1 MAHFAIVSAAEPTRK
16 ALLSVRI
23 VARNRTEAV
32 KEADN
37 RFCPASHRSRGH
49 VLSHC
54 RRDGHGGGARTD
66 RVAMSSGV
74 RAGAPWMNAN
84 LQDAVGR
91 LVERLDSE
99 DPDVLNRD
107 STRKGKLGMAKA
119 PTKHRAP
126 WTAAEVRYVLLSGH
140 YRKPLNFTFESLHAA
155 REALNK
161 LSRAAERISQNCPEN
176 TMLTVVDFG
185 IFQEAWDTLND
196 DLNTPGALGA
206 IFRALRT
213 AIESTG
219 KEAAATLAS
228 LNRLLR
234 AMGIEL
240 PPCKKETT
248 IPTEIQALADLRW
261 SARTAKNWAE
271 SDALRDQ
278 LAALGWLV
286 KDSKDG
292 YALSPAH

>member
-126 WTAAEVRYVLLSGH
+126 WTAAEVRELKSLARKKLGREKIAKMLKRTPSSVQNRAVAEGVSLST
-140 YRKPLNFTFESLHAA
+140 R
-155 REALNK
+155 
-161 LSRAAERISQNCPEN
+161 
-176 TMLTVVDFG
+176 
-185 IFQEAWDTLND
+185 
-196 DLNTPGALGA
+196 
-206 IFRALRT
+206 
-213 AIESTG
+213 
-219 KEAAATLAS
+219 
-228 LNRLLR
+228 
-234 AMGIEL
+234 
-240 PPCKKETT
+240 
-248 IPTEIQALADLRW
+248 
-261 SARTAKNWAE
+261 
-271 SDALRDQ
+271 
-278 LAALGWLV
+278 
-286 KDSKDG
+286 
-292 YALSPAH
+292 